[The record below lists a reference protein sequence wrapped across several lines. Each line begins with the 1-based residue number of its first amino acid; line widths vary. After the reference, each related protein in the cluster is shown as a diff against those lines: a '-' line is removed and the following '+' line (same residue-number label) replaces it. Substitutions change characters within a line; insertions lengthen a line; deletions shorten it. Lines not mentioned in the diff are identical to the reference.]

1 MPEGKAVLNT
11 VAVVGA
17 GNMGSGIAQKTAQEG
32 LDVIMIDVKDEYVSR
47 GLAAIDSFLAEA
59 VERRIF
65 KPDRVEAIKG
75 RITGSSDLAAA
86 AEADLVIEAVFEDEA
101 VKADLFGRLNDIC
114 KPEAIFATNTSSFS
128 VTALAAGSGRPD
140 RFVGL
145 HFFYHPAKNRL
156 LEIIPG
162 TETSPETLALARKYA
177 RAAAKTDI
185 LAADRPGFAV
195 NRYFV
200 PWLNE
205 ATRLLEQGQAN
216 IPTIDAAAKE
226 AFKIGMG
233 PFELM
238 NVTGVPIAFHSAT
251 TLGRELGDFYKPS
264 KLLKQQA
271 AEGDWDLSGQ
281 VEQDK
286 KRVVAERLQAVVFL
300 VAGELVEEGVASM
313 TDADIGAKVG
323 LRWRMGP
330 FEMINRLGL
339 AGAGGLVQQLV
350 NLYPDRSMPEIMARQ
365 IKAGQPF
372 DLKYVSLEKI
382 GDVGWI
388 TFNRPEALNALNPTV
403 VGQLDEAVEAAY
415 ADDGIQAIVIQ
426 GRGKAFVAGADIG
439 FFVKCIKADRINKVY
454 DFTAY
459 GQEVF
464 NKLARPEKL
473 TIAKLDGLSLGG
485 GSELALAC
493 QVIVATEKA
502 MMGFPETGIGIYPG
516 LGGTQRPTRR
526 CGPAVTRY
534 LVSTGDTVRGEKL
547 VEAGLADYF
556 RPSAEV
562 DEAIKAMIASGQLK
576 KSPVKN
582 PADGPL
588 AEPAALF
595 DSPEAV
601 ADLLAGKVEGEL
613 AAKLAQKLSFKAPVA
628 LGLANEIINQG
639 AELDLEPALKLE
651 LDYLEK
657 VFRTDDALI
666 GLSSLGRGRPEFTG
680 K

>member
-1 MPEGKAVLNT
+1 MPERKTVLNT
-11 VAVVGA
+11 VAVIGA

-32 LDVIMIDVKDEYVSR
+32 INVVMIDVKDEYVSR
-47 GLAAIDSFLAEA
+47 GLASIDSFLAEA

-65 KPDRVEAIKG
+65 KPDRAEAIKG
-75 RITGSSDLAAA
+75 RIIGSSDLAAA

-101 VKADLFGRLNDIC
+101 VKNDLFRRLNGIC
-114 KPEAIFATNTSSFS
+114 KPEAVFATNTSSFS
-128 VTALAAGSGRPD
+128 VTAMAARSGRPD

-162 TETSPETLALARKYA
+162 AETSPETLALARKYA
-177 RAAAKTDI
+177 RATAKTDI

-195 NRYFV
+195 NRFFV

-205 ATRLLEQGQAN
+205 ATRLLEQGEAD
-216 IPTIDAAAKE
+216 IPTIEAAAKE

-264 KLLKQQA
+264 KILEKQA
-271 AEGDWDLSGQ
+271 AQGEWDLSGP
-281 VEQDK
+281 VDEGK

-300 VAGELVEEGVASM
+300 VACELVEEGVASM

-339 AGAGGLVQQLV
+339 AGACGLMQSLV
-350 NLYPDRSMPEIMARQ
+350 NLYPDRTLPEMAARQ
-365 IKAGQPF
+365 LKNGQSF
-372 DLKYVSLEKI
+372 DLKYVSLEKVDDI
-382 GDVGWI
+382 GWI
-388 TFNRPEALNALNPTV
+388 TFNRPEALNALNPIV
-403 VGQLDEAVEAAY
+403 VGQLDQAVEAAY
-415 ADDGIQAIVIQ
+415 ADDGIRAIVIQ

-439 FFVKCIKADRINKVY
+439 FFVKCIKADQIDKVY

-459 GQEVF
+459 GQQVF

-473 TIAKLDGLSLGG
+473 TVAKLDGLSLGG

-534 LVSTGDTVRGEKL
+534 LVSTGDTVRGEQL

-556 RPSAEV
+556 CPSAEV
-562 DEAIKAMIASGQLK
+562 DETIKAMVASGRFRPGAPK
-576 KSPVKN
+576 DPAKSP
-582 PADGPL
+582 L
-588 AEPAALF
+588 AQTAALF

-613 AAKLAQKLSFKAPVA
+613 AAKLAKKMSFKAPVA
-628 LGLANEIINQG
+628 LRLANEIITQG
-639 AELDLEPALKLE
+639 AELDLEPALHLE
-651 LDYLEK
+651 LDHLEEI
-657 VFRTDDALI
+657 FRTDDALI